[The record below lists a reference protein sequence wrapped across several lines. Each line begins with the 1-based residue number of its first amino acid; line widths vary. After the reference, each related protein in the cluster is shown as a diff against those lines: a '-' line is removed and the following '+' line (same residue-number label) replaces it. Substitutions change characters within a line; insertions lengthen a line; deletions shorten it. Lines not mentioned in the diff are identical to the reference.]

1 LTGLFDIPST
11 LLRKI
16 KVSGMKVAIV
26 HDWLTG
32 MRGGEKCLEL
42 VCGLLPEAHIFTLFH
57 HRGKLSPVIESR
69 RIHTSV
75 LQGFPF
81 AKKRYR
87 HYLPLFPWALERFD
101 LSGFDAVI
109 SLSHCVAKGAVKRP
123 DAKHLCYCFTPMR
136 YVWDMFD
143 TYFNEERCGR
153 MKFGIIKAIAARLRA
168 WDRRTASR
176 VDKYI
181 AISNHVADRIR
192 RHYGRDAEVIYPP
205 VDCSRFSIGAKIA
218 DYYLI
223 VSALAPYK
231 RVDLAVETFNKIGR
245 PLKIIGTG
253 QDEARLRNMASS
265 NVEFLG
271 WVSDEELPR
280 YYAECRAFVF
290 PGEEDFGITPLEAAA
305 SGRPAIAYGKGGAL
319 ETVIPPGAP
328 AGKSPTGIFF
338 ENQSAESLA
347 GAVDY
352 FEKNEEMFHPS
363 KLREHASGFDT
374 KVYKEK
380 MRKAIMDFF
389 FG

>member
-1 LTGLFDIPST
+1 
-11 LLRKI
+11 
-16 KVSGMKVAIV
+16 MNVAII

-32 MRGGEKCLEL
+32 MRGGEKCLEA

-57 HRGKLSPVIESR
+57 HRGKLSPVIENR

-75 LQGFPF
+75 LQSFPF
-81 AKKRYR
+81 AEKKYR
-87 HYLPLFPWALERFD
+87 HYLPLFPWAIERFD

-109 SLSHCVAKGAVKRP
+109 SLSHCVAKGAVRRP

-143 TYFNEERCGR
+143 TYFNKERCGR
-153 MKFGIIKAIAARLRA
+153 LKFSIIKAAASRLRA
-168 WDRRTASR
+168 WDARTDGR

-192 RHYGRDAEVIYPP
+192 RHYERDADVIYPP
-205 VDCSRFSIGAKIA
+205 VDCSRFAAAAKTA

-231 RVDLAVETFNKIGR
+231 RVDLAIETFRKIGR

-253 QDEARLRNMASS
+253 QDEARLKEMASS

-271 WVSDEELPR
+271 WVSNEELPK
-280 YYAECRAFVF
+280 YYSECRAFVF

-319 ETVIPPGAP
+319 ETVNAPGSP
-328 AGKSPTGIFF
+328 AAKSPTGLFF
-338 ENQSAESLA
+338 EEQSVGSLA
-347 GAVDY
+347 AAVEY
-352 FEKNEEMFHPS
+352 FEKNEEMFDPL
-363 KLREHASGFDT
+363 KLREHALGFDT
-374 KVYKEK
+374 EVYKEK

-389 FG
+389 NMDLK